1 VALRIVF
8 MGTGGFAVPAFS
20 AILESCHNTVGLFTQ
35 PDRTGSGHHRHVN
48 PLKRIADDDIP
59 VFQPEKA
66 NLPEPIEQ
74 LRSLEPDLCVVAA
87 YGQILS
93 AELLGVPRLGAVNLH
108 ASLLPKYR
116 GAAPIQAAILNG
128 ETETGV
134 TIFQIEPK
142 LDAGPILAME
152 RIPIGPKETAGELQ
166 VRLAA
171 LGASMILPVLDHLE
185 AGTAVPLVQDSAQ
198 ASRAP
203 RLKKESGRID
213 WAKTPAQIDC
223 QVRAFHPWPMAYTT
237 LPSSNV
243 GQAASLPF
251 SKGQSESGQASSL
264 PHERQRL
271 IILEVTTPSPLPPQF
286 SEPTDA
292 PPGTILFADRKR
304 LIVQTGGGP
313 LEILRLQ
320 AEGKRAMATSEFLA
334 GRQLAVGETMG

>member
-1 VALRIVF
+1 MALRIVF
-8 MGTGGFAVPAFS
+8 MGTGGFAVPAFC
-20 AILESCHNTVGLFTQ
+20 AILESRHTTVGLFTQ
-35 PDRTGSGHHRHVN
+35 PDRTGSGHHQHVN
-48 PLKRIADDDIP
+48 PLKRIAADDIP

-152 RIPIGPKETAGELQ
+152 KTPIGPKETAGELQ

-213 WAKTPAQIDC
+213 WSKTPAQIDC

-237 LPSSNV
+237 LPSS
-243 GQAASLPF
+243 S
-251 SKGQSESGQASSL
+251 
-264 PHERQRL
+264 
-271 IILEVTTPSPLPPQF
+271 
-286 SEPTDA
+286 
-292 PPGTILFADRKR
+292 
-304 LIVQTGGGP
+304 
-313 LEILRLQ
+313 
-320 AEGKRAMATSEFLA
+320 
-334 GRQLAVGETMG
+334 